1 MGKAVYNGLLDW
13 DGWGGEF
20 RLVAG
25 QCRLWIFDLR
35 AEADARLTLLNPML
49 VVVSDL
55 PENYGKPGVMTVRS
69 CAAQIATKVAR
80 QFSIKPQ
87 RLQYVEYYPAR
98 RYGMNHEHLIGE
110 KFDRVRFEWQNQ
122 RAINPRWEVLQDPL
136 IEIVAQLLKGEKNL

>member
-1 MGKAVYNGLLDW
+1 MSKPIYDGLLSW

-35 AEADARLTLLNPML
+35 DEADPGLTMLNPML
-49 VVVSDL
+49 AVVSDL

-69 CAAQIATKVAR
+69 CAAQIATKVAK

-87 RLQYVEYYPAR
+87 RLQYIEYYRAR
-98 RYGMNHEHLIGE
+98 RYGMNNEHTIGE
-110 KFDRVRFEWQNQ
+110 KFDRVRFQWHDQ
-122 RAINPRWEVLQDPL
+122 RALNPRWEALQDPL
-136 IEIVAQLLKGEKNL
+136 KAVVAQLLKGEETP

>member
-35 AEADARLTLLNPML
+35 AEADVRLTLLNPML

-55 PENYGKPGVMTVRS
+55 SENYGKTGVMTVRS

-87 RLQYVEYYPAR
+87 RRQKVDYYPSR
-98 RYGMNHEHLIGE
+98 RDVMNHEHLIGE
-110 KFDRVRFEWQNQ
+110 KFDRVRFELQNQ
-122 RAINPRWEVLQDPL
+122 RAINPRWEALQAL
-136 IEIVAQLLKGEKNL
+136 LQEIGAQLLKGEETP